1 MRSKTIAIFI
11 ILIVLIIA
19 LVIGTMIFFKDR
31 FYPRTTL
38 NIGPEQLD
46 ISLKTYNTVAEEIM
60 NMLENKTYTVI
71 DSYSNE
77 HNVKLN
83 DIITEINKQLL
94 LDKVENINK
103 KLGESEYTL
112 DLSGVILLDQDKINS
127 FLDKIAS
134 EKKESQNAYV
144 FFDESLKEFAI
155 KPEYI
160 GNIYVKNVCDLFK
173 NNFDLFKNTINL
185 LDLNAYELPEITKDN
200 PDLLSDLEKLNSMKD
215 VVIEYSFGNNQETLD
230 MGTFHS
236 WLSLTD
242 EGLSIDKEKVKEYVK
257 DLNEKYTTVGKAR
270 EFKTSL
276 GNQVTLNKGNYGWLL
291 DTKKMEEDILEH
303 LNNKESIKKE
313 GIYKKK
319 AESYGDLDFSDSY
332 VEISIANQRLWMYVN
347 GELIVECPVV
357 TGCVKDG
364 HSTPTG
370 VYSLTYKTRNT
381 VLRGPDYAVP
391 VSYWMPF
398 NGGIGLHDATWRSSF
413 GGNIYKTNGS
423 HGCVNMPLQSAKK
436 VYENITNTMPI
447 IVW

>member
-1 MRSKTIAIFI
+1 
-11 ILIVLIIA
+11 
-19 LVIGTMIFFKDR
+19 
-31 FYPRTTL
+31 
-38 NIGPEQLD
+38 
-46 ISLKTYNTVAEEIM
+46 M

-242 EGLSIDKEKVKEYVK
+242 EGLSIDKEKSR
-257 DLNEKYTTVGKAR
+257 NMS
-270 EFKTSL
+270 KT
-276 GNQVTLNKGNYGWLL
+276 
-291 DTKKMEEDILEH
+291 
-303 LNNKESIKKE
+303 
-313 GIYKKK
+313 
-319 AESYGDLDFSDSY
+319 
-332 VEISIANQRLWMYVN
+332 
-347 GELIVECPVV
+347 
-357 TGCVKDG
+357 
-364 HSTPTG
+364 
-370 VYSLTYKTRNT
+370 
-381 VLRGPDYAVP
+381 
-391 VSYWMPF
+391 
-398 NGGIGLHDATWRSSF
+398 
-413 GGNIYKTNGS
+413 
-423 HGCVNMPLQSAKK
+423 
-436 VYENITNTMPI
+436 
-447 IVW
+447 